1 MKKIYQTLLIILV
14 SFFVFSPFVM
24 AEDKEE
30 QIDVYFFE
38 DRLCSVCKAQKDFM
52 EEIKDDYPQM
62 NLIIHQIS
70 DFDKLEEVAKKHGVD
85 DPAIMAP
92 TTFIGDNYFQFIY
105 FTEKEE
111 QQIIDALEGK
121 IVEKDCCMVRIPVL
135 NIDLDI
141 HDWSLPFITFALG
154 TLDGFNICSLG
165 ALILIL
171 SIVLVF
177 KSRKKVL
184 FFGGLFIVTTVIV
197 YGVLVFLWGQLFK
210 IVIGQSVM
218 LGYIVGIAALLGG
231 LYFFKEFLRFLKYGP
246 TCASSENKIAI
257 SATKKVQE
265 VFADSK
271 KGTLA
276 LAGSIVFFATV
287 ITVIELPCSV
297 GIPITFIGVLTEA
310 RITSVSSIPYIFL
323 YLFFY
328 MLDEVIIF
336 LGAVF
341 TKEIWLAKSKAVTWI
356 TLFGSL
362 VLFYLAY
369 HYFFGA

>member
-1 MKKIYQTLLIILV
+1 MRKALGIFLLTSLIFF
-14 SFFVFSPFVM
+14 SFLPFVSG
-24 AEDKEE
+24 EE
-30 QIDVYFFE
+30 KIDVHFFE

-52 EEIKDDYPQM
+52 EGLKDDYPQM
-62 NLIIHQIS
+62 NLIIYQIS
-70 DFDKLEEVAKKHGVD
+70 DFDKLEEVAKNHGID

-92 TTFIGDNYFQFIY
+92 TTFIGENYFQFIY
-105 FTEKEE
+105 FTDKEKK
-111 QQIIDALEGK
+111 QLIDALEGEV
-121 IVEKDCCMVRIPVL
+121 VENNCCIVRIPFL
-135 NIDLDI
+135 NIDVDI
-141 HDWSLPFITFALG
+141 SAWSLPFITFALG

-184 FFGGLFIVTTVIV
+184 FFGGLFITTTVIV

-210 IVIGQSVM
+210 LLIGQSVM
-218 LGYIVGIAALLGG
+218 LGYIVGLAALFGG
-231 LYFFKEFLRFLKYGP
+231 IYFFREFLRFLKYGP
-246 TCASSENKIAI
+246 TCNSSENKIAVR
-257 SATKKVQE
+257 ATEKVQE

-287 ITVIELPCSV
+287 ITIIELPCSV
-297 GIPITFIGVLTEA
+297 GIPITFVGVLA
-310 RITSVSSIPYIFL
+310 DAGITSTSSIPYILL

-328 MLDEVIIF
+328 MIDEVIIF

-341 TKEIWLAKSKAVTWI
+341 TKEIWLAKSKAITWI
-356 TLFGSL
+356 TLLGSL
-362 VLFYLAY
+362 ILFYLSY
-369 HYFFGA
+369 YYFFGA